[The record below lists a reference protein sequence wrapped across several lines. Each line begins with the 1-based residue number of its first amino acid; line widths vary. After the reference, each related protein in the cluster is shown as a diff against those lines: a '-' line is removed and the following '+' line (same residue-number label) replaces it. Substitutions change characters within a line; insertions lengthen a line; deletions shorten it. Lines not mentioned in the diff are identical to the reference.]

1 MSEPRTLGELKPT
14 SPGTKTSVKEEM
26 RRNLLKKLQ
35 AGGELFPGIVGY
47 EETVIPQIENA
58 LLSRHDMLFQPAK
71 KCGES
76 SAAAQCNHANA
87 GHGRART
94 EGALVHENARIC
106 AGNVTSAGTL

>member
-1 MSEPRTLGELKPT
+1 M
-14 SPGTKTSVKEEM
+14 
-26 RRNLLKKLQ
+26 
-35 AGGELFPGIVGY
+35 A
-47 EETVIPQIENA
+47 
-58 LLSRHDMLFQPAK
+58 RHDMLFQPAK